1 MTIPSWQRLL
11 ALLTYLLPWSDGL
24 PFGRSLTSLFPV
36 LQWLSLPA
44 LPLVLIEQ
52 AIPFGGFILFLVLFL
67 GVVRN
72 QRVPYFIRF
81 NALQA
86 ILLDII
92 LIVLSLAFNLLL
104 APWAGTLQ
112 CGPWPTPSSWGCS
125 CWCCSGSSS
134 ACAARKPTSPAC
146 LKQFACSCR
155 VDDPPLMNRAHPHPI
170 SHRPF
175 RRPRRIA

>member
-104 APWAGTLQ
+104 APLGGNFAVRTLANTVFLGMLVLVLFGLIQ
-112 CGPWPTPSSWGCS
+112 CLRGKEADIPSLSE
-125 CWCCSGSSS
+125 
-134 ACAARKPTSPAC
+134 A
-146 LKQFACSCR
+146 
-155 VDDPPLMNRAHPHPI
+155 V
-170 SHRPF
+170 
-175 RRPRRIA
+175 RIQL

>member
-24 PFGRSLTSLFPV
+24 PFGRSLTSLFPM
-36 LQWLSLPA
+36 LQWLILPA
-44 LPLVLIEQ
+44 LPLVLVEQ

-72 QRVPYFIRF
+72 PRVPYFIRF

-104 APWAGTLQ
+104 APLGGNFAVRTLANTIFLGMLVLVLFGIIQ
-112 CGPWPTPSSWGCS
+112 CLRGKEADIPSLSE
-125 CWCCSGSSS
+125 
-134 ACAARKPTSPAC
+134 AVRMQ
-146 LKQFACSCR
+146 L
-155 VDDPPLMNRAHPHPI
+155 
-170 SHRPF
+170 
-175 RRPRRIA
+175 

>member
-24 PFGRSLTSLFPV
+24 PFGRSLTSLFPM

-44 LPLVLIEQ
+44 FTLVLVEQ

-72 QRVPYFIRF
+72 PRVPYFIRF

-104 APWAGTLQ
+104 APLGGNFAVRTLANTIFLGMLVLVLFGIIQ
-112 CGPWPTPSSWGCS
+112 CLRGKEADIPSLSE
-125 CWCCSGSSS
+125 
-134 ACAARKPTSPAC
+134 AVRMQ
-146 LKQFACSCR
+146 L
-155 VDDPPLMNRAHPHPI
+155 
-170 SHRPF
+170 
-175 RRPRRIA
+175 

>member
-11 ALLTYLLPWSDGL
+11 ALLTYVLPWSDGL
-24 PFGRSLTSLFPV
+24 PFGRSLTSLFPM

-44 LPLVLIEQ
+44 LPLVLVEQ

-72 QRVPYFIRF
+72 PRVPYFIRF

-86 ILLDII
+86 ILLDIL

-104 APWAGTLQ
+104 APLGGNFAVRTLANTIFLGMLVLVLFGIIQ
-112 CGPWPTPSSWGCS
+112 CLRGKEADIPSLSE
-125 CWCCSGSSS
+125 
-134 ACAARKPTSPAC
+134 AVRMQ
-146 LKQFACSCR
+146 L
-155 VDDPPLMNRAHPHPI
+155 
-170 SHRPF
+170 
-175 RRPRRIA
+175 

>member
-24 PFGRSLTSLFPV
+24 PFGRSLTSLFPM
-36 LQWLSLPA
+36 LHWLSLPA
-44 LPLVLIEQ
+44 LPLVLVEQ
-52 AIPFGGFILFLVLFL
+52 AIPFVGFILFLVLFL

-72 QRVPYFIRF
+72 PRVPYFIRF

-104 APWAGTLQ
+104 APLGGNFAVRTLANTIFLGMLVLVLFGIIQ
-112 CGPWPTPSSWGCS
+112 CLRGKEADIPSLSE
-125 CWCCSGSSS
+125 
-134 ACAARKPTSPAC
+134 AVRMQ
-146 LKQFACSCR
+146 L
-155 VDDPPLMNRAHPHPI
+155 
-170 SHRPF
+170 
-175 RRPRRIA
+175 

>member
-11 ALLTYLLPWSDGL
+11 ALLTYLLPWSDGM

-104 APWAGTLQ
+104 APLGGNFAVRTLANTVFLGMLVLVLFGIIQ
-112 CGPWPTPSSWGCS
+112 CLRGKEADIPSLSE
-125 CWCCSGSSS
+125 
-134 ACAARKPTSPAC
+134 AVRMQ
-146 LKQFACSCR
+146 L
-155 VDDPPLMNRAHPHPI
+155 
-170 SHRPF
+170 
-175 RRPRRIA
+175 

>member
-44 LPLVLIEQ
+44 LPLVLIVQ

-104 APWAGTLQ
+104 APLGGNFAVRTLANTVFLVMLVLVLFWIIQ
-112 CGPWPTPSSWGCS
+112 CLRGKEADIPSLSE
-125 CWCCSGSSS
+125 
-134 ACAARKPTSPAC
+134 AVRMQ
-146 LKQFACSCR
+146 L
-155 VDDPPLMNRAHPHPI
+155 
-170 SHRPF
+170 
-175 RRPRRIA
+175 